1 MPGTNKGE
9 AFSKVF
15 KLRAQ
20 EVVDIKLLEFQEGFF
35 DVVWTVI
42 SSQRNIHLDFG
53 LLIADMGFKI
63 DYKLGKSRGVF
74 AMSQNKQ
81 P

>member
-1 MPGTNKGE
+1 MPGTNKDE

-42 SSQRNIHLDFG
+42 SAQKKY
-53 LLIADMGFKI
+53 LIERDCSM
-63 DYKLGKSRGVF
+63 SVVRGAWSVV
-74 AMSQNKQ
+74 
-81 P
+81 